1 MLDDNKKSNE
11 LKEQEK
17 KKLLEE
23 VDEKDAKDVK
33 EEAHDEKIIE
43 DDITEECEEE
53 SKSTGQEINVED
65 SKENPTVD
73 KRIIFGGIGLAAILI
88 LFFIFRGMGGPSL
101 IRSF

>member
-33 EEAHDEKIIE
+33 EEAHLI
-43 DDITEECEEE
+43 
-53 SKSTGQEINVED
+53 S
-65 SKENPTVD
+65 
-73 KRIIFGGIGLAAILI
+73 IIF
-88 LFFIFRGMGGPSL
+88 S
-101 IRSF
+101 